1 MVTKTKNR
9 ILALD
14 PVHFRELD
22 GVVFDEDSF
31 TRHCAPHPKSQTS
44 PAPETV
50 PIPEVISAPIPQV
63 VFDFPPVHVGWYPIE
78 VKTPAY
84 PIMAKGEPL
93 LGSGSSSFSMTSWQ
107 TSWLF
112 GSYLSSG
119 SFYGSF
125 SSVSSGM
132 PFGVG
137 GYGLELI

>member
-1 MVTKTKNR
+1 MATKTKNP

-31 TRHCAPHPKSQTS
+31 TRHCAPHKKPQT
-44 PAPETV
+44 TT
-50 PIPEVISAPIPQV
+50 PEVFSAPTLPIPQA

-84 PIMAKGEPL
+84 PIMAKGEL
-93 LGSGSSSFSMTSWQ
+93 LPGSSWTASSATSWQ

-119 SFYGSF
+119 SFSGSF
-125 SSVSSGM
+125 SSTSSGM
-132 PFGVG
+132 PFAVG